1 MVNKLTIELNNRISK
16 GESYAIVEKNV
27 FSVKV
32 LYILQRNNFIG
43 SFFSINVDKILVN
56 FRFLSFRHNVI
67 NQVHCFQRRGSIIK
81 KKKKVE
87 DKKGIARNRLKLFTI
102 VSTRYG
108 LMSNRKAALLNIEGI
123 PLIAVN

>member
-1 MVNKLTIELNNRISK
+1 MVNKFAIELNNRISK

-43 SFFSINVDKILVN
+43 SFFSINVDKLLVN

-67 NQVHCFQRRGSIIK
+67 NQVHCFQRRGLK
-81 KKKKVE
+81 KKKK
-87 DKKGIARNRLKLFTI
+87 KK
-102 VSTRYG
+102 
-108 LMSNRKAALLNIEGI
+108 M
-123 PLIAVN
+123 

>member
-1 MVNKLTIELNNRISK
+1 
-16 GESYAIVEKNV
+16 
-27 FSVKV
+27 
-32 LYILQRNNFIG
+32 
-43 SFFSINVDKILVN
+43 
-56 FRFLSFRHNVI
+56 
-67 NQVHCFQRRGSIIK
+67 VHCFQRRGSIIK